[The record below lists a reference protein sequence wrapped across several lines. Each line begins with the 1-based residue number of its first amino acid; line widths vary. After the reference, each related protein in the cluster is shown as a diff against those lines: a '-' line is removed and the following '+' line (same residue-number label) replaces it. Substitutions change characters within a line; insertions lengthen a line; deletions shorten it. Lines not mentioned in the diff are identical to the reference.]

1 MEKEDLKGKRNMED
15 VYETQVEANN
25 HQYQHE
31 DAMMTMERNCCK
43 SRSTLNS
50 FHQDVPGVQYLWE
63 FPPSF
68 MSSPSDQEL
77 LWLYLKTKIDNPDLK
92 FVAMPFIPYSITK
105 RYANGKR
112 PTRTMEGHRH
122 WRMTIKTLPIT
133 KGNTEKSITKTNW
146 LIKEY
151 HIPGSELT
159 LCRIYLNK

>member
-25 HQYQHE
+25 HY
-31 DAMMTMERNCCK
+31 
-43 SRSTLNS
+43 

-63 FPPSF
+63 LPPSF

-92 FVAMPFIPYSITK
+92 FEAMPLYPISITK

-112 PTRTMEGHRH
+112 PTRIVEGHQH
-122 WRMTIKTLPIT
+122 WRMTTKTLPSR
-133 KGNTEKSITKTNW
+133 KKNITKTNW
-146 LIKEY
+146 LKKEY